1 MRENIIRI
9 ALVTACILLVPFV
22 AMQFTEEVNW
32 DLFDFAFMGGLL
44 FGTGLA
50 YALLARKGGTI
61 AYRAG
66 AGVALAAEFLL
77 VWVNG
82 AVGIIGDGEEDLA
95 SLMYVPG
102 VLAVGFFGGIIE
114 RFQPQGMARTLYA
127 TALAHT
133 LVGAIALISGLG
145 STGPIWPR
153 DILIL
158 TGFFVA
164 LFVGSALLFQSAAR
178 EQPSGGVIQSKKII

>member
-66 AGVALAAEFLL
+66 AGVALAAAFLL

-102 VLAVGFFGGIIE
+102 VLAVGFIGALIS
-114 RFQPQGMARTLYA
+114 RFRPHGMARA
-127 TALAHT
+127 AFAAALAQAF
-133 LVGAIALISGLG
+133 VAVIALIFGLG
-145 STGPIWPR
+145 SAGPGWPW
-153 DILIL
+153 DVV
-158 TGFFVA
+158 VA
-164 LFVGSALLFQSAAR
+164 TAVLVGLWVISALLFRRA
-178 EQPSGGVIQSKKII
+178 GVWNAT